1 VLFRCCVEDNITVLC
16 SLHQV
21 DLAIDWAHRL
31 LGLRDGEVVL
41 DSPVDGSVDHARI
54 MEVYQRLD
62 PTGLKAVEYTV
73 AAAPKRIPA

>member
-1 VLFRCCVEDNITVLC
+1 MC

-31 LGLRDGEVVL
+31 LGLRDGKVVL

-62 PTGLKAVEYTV
+62 PTGLKADEYAA
-73 AAAPKRIPA
+73 AAAPERISA